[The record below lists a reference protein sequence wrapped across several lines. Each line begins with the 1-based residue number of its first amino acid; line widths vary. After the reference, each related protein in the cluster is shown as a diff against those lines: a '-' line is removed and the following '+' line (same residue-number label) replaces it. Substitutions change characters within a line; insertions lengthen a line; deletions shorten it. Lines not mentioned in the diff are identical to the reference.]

1 MNEKYRFYRRSA
13 RAVLLFQTV
22 ATMKNSAENF
32 LGKSEQAYESLKT
45 VNLNF
50 LKIGIWNGVSAGACC
65 KMLQHL
71 MNNLHV
77 LEGEK
82 YSCYV

>member
-32 LGKSEQAYESLKT
+32 LAR
-45 VNLNF
+45 VN
-50 LKIGIWNGVSAGACC
+50 KP
-65 KMLQHL
+65 
-71 MNNLHV
+71 MNR
-77 LEGEK
+77 
-82 YSCYV
+82 